1 MPINGNS
8 AVDSIEAHVPWPRQ
22 ASKISTR
29 VFARALREASSNS
42 ALFLGHAGALETTG
56 LERRTLELRGKDQT
70 VDAWVVTARREP

>member
-8 AVDSIEAHVPWPRQ
+8 AVDSIEARLTGL
-22 ASKISTR
+22 AGAGEILISTD
-29 VFARALREASSNS
+29 AAT
-42 ALFLGHAGALETTG
+42 AGALETTS